1 VGRVTN
7 ILTFGQ
13 LFEAQRCFLANSHD
27 LGVAKFIAFV
37 IMNLAIFIAFV
48 IMNLV
53 TFSYAA

>member
-1 VGRVTN
+1 M
-7 ILTFGQ
+7 F
-13 LFEAQRCFLANSHD
+13 FLANFHA
-27 LGVAKFIAFV
+27 LGEAKFIAFV